1 MNTLQAIAF
10 GAVQGVTEFLPIS
23 STAHLILL
31 PAFMGW
37 DDPGLT
43 FDVALHVGTFLAVV
57 VYFAKDL
64 WQLTKAW
71 FQSLV
76 RRDPSDPYQR
86 LAWMIVAA
94 TMPAAVVGI
103 LAEKWVESTLRS
115 PLIVGFSLLIV
126 AVAILLVDRRDNE
139 GRHWKE
145 LGFVDAMLIGCGQ
158 AAALIPGFSRSGST
172 MLVGLLRGMERSAAA
187 RISFLLGTPIIF
199 GSAVFKLRD
208 LRHTPLP
215 PEAFSAFAVGIV
227 TSAVVG
233 YACIHFLL
241 GYLARKPLKVFMI
254 YRIAVGILVIG
265 LSLAGWL
272 KAAPVSDAHH
282 AAALPAQTARR

>member
-1 MNTLQAIAF
+1 MNTFQAIAF

-43 FDVALHVGTFLAVV
+43 FDVALHVGTFLAVLI
-57 VYFAKDL
+57 YFAQDL
-64 WQLTKAW
+64 GRLTRAW
-71 FQSLV
+71 FQSLI
-76 RRDPSDPYQR
+76 RRDPNDPYQR
-86 LAWMIVAA
+86 LAWMIIAG
-94 TMPAAVVGI
+94 TLPAAVIGI

-115 PLIVGFSLLIV
+115 PLIVGFSLMIV
-126 AVAILLVDRRDNE
+126 ATAILIVDRRGND
-139 GRHWKE
+139 GRNWKE
-145 LGFVDAMLIGCGQ
+145 LGLADAMLIGLGQ

-199 GSAVFKLRD
+199 GSAVFKLKD

-215 PEAFSAFAVGIV
+215 PDMYGAFAVGII
-227 TSAVVG
+227 TSAIVG
-233 YACIHFLL
+233 YACIRFLL
-241 GYLARKPLKVFMI
+241 AYLAKKPLKVFMV

-265 LSLAGWL
+265 LSLSGWL
-272 KAAPVSDAHH
+272 KTAPAPTEHADHAVPVQAAH
-282 AAALPAQTARR
+282 R